1 MHPETAVDPTT
12 ATTICQNGEE
22 RVLVNV
28 VVTFAEAFRAVLVG
42 SAEAVVRLAA
52 QTYESVTAPFYLE
65 QARGPLVESLAC
77 DATRF
82 CGRPRASGY
91 IVRRKSHFKWNFCTD
106 FFCRLI

>member
-1 MHPETAVDPTT
+1 MHPETAVDPAT

-52 QTYESVTAPFYLE
+52 LTYESVTAPFYLE
-65 QARGPLVESLAC
+65 QARGPLVVRLAR
-77 DATRF
+77 DATRLGGCPRESGETSLDVF
-82 CGRPRASGY
+82 FLVIIAALGRKPFER
-91 IVRRKSHFKWNFCTD
+91 
-106 FFCRLI
+106 